1 MRKIPLIKPVITQA
15 LKDRVCEVLDSGY
28 LTEGPVTKGFERRV
42 ADYVGAAHA
51 LAVTSCTTGLEL
63 ALRCVGVGPGD
74 EVIVPDYTYPASA
87 DSIMMLGATAVVVDV
102 DPASMLMDWDAA
114 EKAVTTRT
122 KAVMPVSIFGNP
134 VDANRL
140 AAFKARHSVV
150 TIEDAAC
157 SLGAEFGG
165 RRVGILADMTV
176 FSFHPRKFITT
187 GEGGM
192 VLTENAE
199 WAAWMDSYKHFGMGQ
214 SPTREGTS
222 FLRVGTNYKLSNVLA
237 AIGLSQMDLAEEML
251 AERRALAARYDGM
264 LAGVPGVERP
274 AIVAGARH
282 SYQSYIIFVPERDRI
297 LQSMRAKGVEV
308 QIGTYSLHMHEAFRN
323 TPLCR
328 LEGDMAGSRQAYER
342 ALALPLFR
350 GMTTEEQEYVVGML
364 TKELRVARAAGTGSQ

>member
-15 LKDRVCEVLDSGY
+15 LKDRVCAVLDSGY
-28 LTEGPVTKGFERRV
+28 LTEGPVTKEFERRV
-42 ADYVGAAHA
+42 ADFVGASHA

-63 ALRCVGVGPGD
+63 ALRCIGVGPGD

-87 DSIMMLGATAVVVDV
+87 DAIMMLGATAVVVDV
-102 DPASMLMDWDAA
+102 DPASMLLDWDAA
-114 EKAVTTRT
+114 EKAVTPRT
-122 KAVMPVSIFGNP
+122 KAIMPVSIFGNP
-134 VDANRL
+134 VDADRL
-140 AAFKARHSVV
+140 AAFKARRNVA

-157 SLGAEFGG
+157 SLGAELGG
-165 RRVGILADMTV
+165 KRVGALADITV

-214 SPTREGTS
+214 SPTREGTC

-251 AERRALAARYDGM
+251 AERRALAVRYDEI
-264 LAGVPGVERP
+264 LAGMPGVELP
-274 AIVAGARH
+274 AIVNGGRH
-282 SYQSYIIFVPERDRI
+282 SYQSYVVFVPGRDAI
-297 LQSMRAKGVEV
+297 MKSMRERGVEV
-308 QIGTYSLHMHEAFRN
+308 QIGTYSLHMHEAFQN

-342 ALALPLFR
+342 ALALPMYR
-350 GMTTEEQEYVVGML
+350 GMTAEEQKYVVSMLTEELG
-364 TKELRVARAAGTGSQ
+364 G